1 MKPIAAVVTEYRYLS
16 HAQVICDRFLSGY
29 ALNGQPMRTNAK
41 IVSMY
46 VDQFPDNDLSRERAE
61 RFGFNIHP
69 TIPSALRNGGHALA
83 VEGVL
88 LIAEHGQYPQ
98 NELGQTLYPRHEFF
112 RQIVKTF
119 QQDQRTAPVFVDKHL
134 SYEFEKAERMAR
146 ESKRGNF
153 ALMAGSSIPVAIRLP
168 PLELPLESELEEA
181 LAVGYGGLDSYDF
194 HALEGLQ
201 CMTERRKG
209 GETGVQAVEYLEG
222 EEVWK
227 AGDEGVWS
235 WELLESAVSRSDTP
249 QGNAVEDGRPE
260 NLVGLGYARELAKN
274 PCAYILHYADGLRA
288 SMLMLNGAANDFLFA
303 ARLRGEPAPVSTQ
316 FFLTPTPGVH
326 HFSGLVHKIDE
337 MFETGAAPYPA
348 DRTLLV
354 SGVMEAC
361 LKARHAGV
369 RRLETPELLK
379 VQYQPSAE
387 SYFMRC

>member
-46 VDQFPDNDLSRERAE
+46 VDQFPDGDLSRERAE
-61 RFGFNIHP
+61 RFGFHIHP
-69 TIPSALRNGGHALA
+69 TIPSALRNGGHTLA

-119 QQDQRTAPVFVDKHL
+119 QQEQRTVPVFVDKHL
-134 SYEFEKAERMAR
+134 SYEFEKAEWMAR
-146 ESKRGNF
+146 EAKRGKF

-168 PLELPLESELEEA
+168 ALELPLESELEEA

-222 EEVWK
+222 EDVWK

-235 WELLESAVSRSDTP
+235 WELLEAAVSRSDTP

-274 PCAYILHYADGLRA
+274 PCAYIIDYADGFRA
-288 SMLMLNGAANDFLFA
+288 SMLMLNGAVGDFLFA
-303 ARLRGEPAPVSTQ
+303 ARLRGESTPVSTQ
-316 FFLTPTPGVH
+316 FYLTPTPGVH
-326 HFSGLVHKIDE
+326 HFGGLAHKIDE
-337 MFETGAAPYPA
+337 MFSTGEAPYPA

-354 SGVMEAC
+354 SGIMEAC

-379 VQYQPSAE
+379 VQYEPSAE
-387 SYFMRC
+387 SHFMRH